1 MGKGL
6 WEALYWLREFIQ
18 YFEIDYN
25 MAIEEYK
32 DILYEDDKNLSED
45 DRFIKQEQKKFM
57 NQMFKEQF
65 PDIIE
70 IILIYTQRNSK

>member
-1 MGKGL
+1 MELDQEIIVQINKFLKEQKSSQMGKGL

-32 DILYEDDKNLSED
+32 DILDEADENLNED
-45 DRFIKQEQKKFM
+45 DRFIK
-57 NQMFKEQF
+57 
-65 PDIIE
+65 
-70 IILIYTQRNSK
+70 

>member
-1 MGKGL
+1 MELDQEIIVQINKFLKEQKSSQMGKGL

-32 DILYEDDKNLSED
+32 DILHEADENLSED
-45 DRFIKQEQKKFM
+45 DRFIK
-57 NQMFKEQF
+57 
-65 PDIIE
+65 
-70 IILIYTQRNSK
+70 

>member
-1 MGKGL
+1 LELDQEIIVQINKFLKEQKSSQMGKGL

-32 DILYEDDKNLSED
+32 DILHEADENLSED
-45 DRFIKQEQKKFM
+45 DRFIK
-57 NQMFKEQF
+57 
-65 PDIIE
+65 
-70 IILIYTQRNSK
+70 

>member
-25 MAIEEYK
+25 MAIEEYN
-32 DILYEDDKNLSED
+32 DILDEADENLSED
-45 DRFIKQEQKKFM
+45 DRFIK
-57 NQMFKEQF
+57 
-65 PDIIE
+65 
-70 IILIYTQRNSK
+70 